1 MKYQLNRARRA
12 WCRSDCGFKSGSGLT
27 AVTGVIVLILT
38 YIAEIGERVSGLMDK
53 TEKVVVA
60 MTELDYKVLS
70 VVVVT
75 AVVCRAWTR
84 SDERESRQLS
94 P

>member
-1 MKYQLNRARRA
+1 
-12 WCRSDCGFKSGSGLT
+12 LT
-27 AVTGVIVLILT
+27 AFTGVIVPFLT
-38 YIAEIGERVSGLMDK
+38 YIAEIGELVSGLVDK
-53 TEKVVVA
+53 IEKVVVA

-94 P
+94 L

>member
-1 MKYQLNRARRA
+1 M
-12 WCRSDCGFKSGSGLT
+12 T
-27 AVTGVIVLILT
+27 AFTGVIVPFLT
-38 YIAEIGERVSGLMDK
+38 YIAEIGELVGGLVDK
-53 TEKVVVA
+53 IEKVVVA

-94 P
+94 L

>member
-1 MKYQLNRARRA
+1 M
-12 WCRSDCGFKSGSGLT
+12 GSSPQRFDRLP
-27 AVTGVIVLILT
+27 TGVIVPFLT
-38 YIAEIGERVSGLMDK
+38 YIAEIGELVGGLVDK
-53 TEKVVVA
+53 IEKVVVA

-94 P
+94 L